1 MAGSPFTTLE
11 TTRRL
16 LLGALAF
23 GLTGTTA
30 ELWLMGHHEDWKQL
44 IPLVVIG
51 ASALTLVWFAFSRS
65 GWATSSFRLCMLLL
79 MLSGAAGAVLH
90 YRANM
95 EFQLEM
101 DPTLGGMTLLLKVL
115 HAKAPPALAP
125 GNMAL
130 LGLLGLI
137 STLGS
142 TQTPQPKHSLESI
155 HTRSL

>member
-1 MAGSPFTTLE
+1 MSALPSNALE
-11 TTRRL
+11 TIRRL
-16 LLGALAF
+16 LFGALAL
-23 GLTGTTA
+23 GLIGTLA

-51 ASALTLVWFAFSRS
+51 ASALVLVWFAFSRS
-65 GWATSSFRLCMLLL
+65 GWATRSFRLCMVLLI
-79 MLSGAAGAVLH
+79 LSGATGAILH

-101 DPTLGGMTLLLKVL
+101 DPTLGGMALLLKVL

-130 LGLLGLI
+130 LGLMGLI
-137 STLGS
+137 STLGIA
-142 TQTPQPKHSLESI
+142 QTPRTKQS
-155 HTRSL
+155 

>member
-1 MAGSPFTTLE
+1 VSTLPSATLE

-51 ASALTLVWFAFSRS
+51 SSALALAWFAFSRS
-65 GWATSSFRLCMLLL
+65 GWATRSFRLSMVLL
-79 MLSGAAGAVLH
+79 MLSGAAGAILH
-90 YRANM
+90 YRANT

-101 DPTLGGMTLLLKVL
+101 DPTLGGMALLLKVL

-130 LGLLGLI
+130 LGLIGLI
-137 STLGS
+137 TTLGI
-142 TQTPQPKHSLESI
+142 TQTPRTKQS
-155 HTRSL
+155 

>member
-1 MAGSPFTTLE
+1 MARSPSTTLE
-11 TTRRL
+11 TSRRL
-16 LLGALAF
+16 LLGLLAF
-23 GLTGTTA
+23 GLTGTTS

-51 ASALTLVWFAFSRS
+51 ASALALVWFAFSRS
-65 GWATSSFRLCMLLL
+65 GWATRSFRLCMLLL
-79 MLSGAAGAVLH
+79 MVAGAAGAILH

-101 DPTLGGMTLLLKVL
+101 DPTLGGMALLLKVL

-137 STLGS
+137 STLG
-142 TQTPQPKHSLESI
+142 I
-155 HTRSL
+155 TRTSRTNQS